1 MVLWKIVQCHAGEGD
16 SGSWRDLLSY
26 YSVWSKALIGTC
38 QVFGGPSGIALTL
51 VEVMDIRKS
60 SHCAE
65 QVKERREKQQGR
77 RNGHNIKD
85 TTLQHRSLELTH
97 VLQLKQ

>member
-1 MVLWKIVQCHAGEGD
+1 MGCHAGEGD

-38 QVFGGPSGIALTL
+38 QVFGAPSGIALTL

-60 SHCAE
+60 SHCEEGGVGDRAGE
-65 QVKERREKQQGR
+65 KAAKEEKWMGPQG
-77 RNGHNIKD
+77 HKD
-85 TTLQHRSLELTH
+85 T
-97 VLQLKQ
+97 V

>member
-1 MVLWKIVQCHAGEGD
+1 MALWKIVGCHAGEGG
-16 SGSWRDLLSY
+16 SGSRKDLLSY

-60 SHCAE
+60 SHCEEGGMGDRAGKRQE
-65 QVKERREKQQGR
+65 EGGEMD
-77 RNGHNIKD
+77 RNLKD
-85 TTLQHRSLELTH
+85 TNAQYSSTLTE
-97 VLQLKQ
+97 

>member
-1 MVLWKIVQCHAGEGD
+1 MENSANHAGEED

-60 SHCAE
+60 A
-65 QVKERREKQQGR
+65 
-77 RNGHNIKD
+77 
-85 TTLQHRSLELTH
+85 RSR
-97 VLQLKQ
+97 

>member
-1 MVLWKIVQCHAGEGD
+1 MVLWKIVGCHAGEGD

-38 QVFGGPSGIALTL
+38 QVFRGPSGIALTL

-60 SHCAE
+60 SHCE
-65 QVKERREKQQGR
+65 EG
-77 RNGHNIKD
+77 GGYG
-85 TTLQHRSLELTH
+85 
-97 VLQLKQ
+97 

>member
-1 MVLWKIVQCHAGEGD
+1 MALWKIVGCHAGEGD

-26 YSVWSKALIGTC
+26 YGVWSKALIGTC

-60 SHCAE
+60 SFCERGRWVTE
-65 QVKERREKQQGR
+65 QGKRSEGR
-77 RNGHNIKD
+77 RNG
-85 TTLQHRSLELTH
+85 
-97 VLQLKQ
+97 

>member
-1 MVLWKIVQCHAGEGD
+1 MLVKGHD

-65 QVKERREKQQGR
+65 QVKERREKSSEG
-77 RNGHNIKD
+77 GEMD
-85 TTLQHRSLELTH
+85 TTSRTQRYSVEARNSA
-97 VLQLKQ
+97 KFFSSNIEES

>member
-1 MVLWKIVQCHAGEGD
+1 MALWKIVGCHAGEGD

-60 SHCAE
+60 SHCEEGGMGDGAG
-65 QVKERREKQQGR
+65 KKQRGR
-77 RNGHNIKD
+77 RNG
-85 TTLQHRSLELTH
+85 
-97 VLQLKQ
+97 

>member
-1 MVLWKIVQCHAGEGD
+1 MALWKIVGCHAGEGD

-60 SHCAE
+60 SHCEEGEWVTE
-65 QVKERREKQQGR
+65 QGKGSERGEMD
-77 RNGHNIKD
+77 RNSRTQSYSIAA
-85 TTLQHRSLELTH
+85 L
-97 VLQLKQ
+97 

>member
-1 MVLWKIVQCHAGEGD
+1 MALWKIVGCHAGEGD

-38 QVFGGPSGIALTL
+38 QVFGRPSGIALTL

-60 SHCAE
+60 SHCEEGGMGDRAGKR
-65 QVKERREKQQGR
+65 Q
-77 RNGHNIKD
+77 
-85 TTLQHRSLELTH
+85 
-97 VLQLKQ
+97 